1 MYKNKINNLKNISN
15 ILVSK
20 QNKKANKIYAHYQQI
35 FKDKN
40 KLIYLLDQ
48 LLEHIY
54 TNKSQK
60 IK

>member
-40 KLIYLLDQ
+40 KLIYL
-48 LLEHIY
+48 
-54 TNKSQK
+54 
-60 IK
+60 